1 MASTYSPSLQLT
13 YIGDGDQAGTW
24 GQTTNNNWTLI
35 EQAVTGVDGI
45 SLTGLSSY
53 TFFYV
58 DEKNTLVS
66 PYFDSEEEAVEWFNK
81 VFDTEAE

>member
-1 MASTYSPSLQLT
+1 MELVKYRDA
-13 YIGDGDQAGTW
+13 
-24 GQTTNNNWTLI
+24 
-35 EQAVTGVDGI
+35 
-45 SLTGLSSY
+45 GLSSY